1 MVDDG
6 TGADAAA
13 GDGIYT
19 ATISTAGMTAG
30 QMLRWRVT
38 ALDTMGDSSK
48 LPLFPDPLDSPE
60 YFGTIAE
67 DPSVDSSNLPIF
79 HWFTSSPS

>member
-1 MVDDG
+1 MYGGETTLAMVDDG

-13 GDGIYT
+13 GDEIYT

-38 ALDTMGDSSK
+38 ALDTDGR
-48 LPLFPDPLDSPE
+48 
-60 YFGTIAE
+60 
-67 DPSVDSSNLPIF
+67 
-79 HWFTSSPS
+79 